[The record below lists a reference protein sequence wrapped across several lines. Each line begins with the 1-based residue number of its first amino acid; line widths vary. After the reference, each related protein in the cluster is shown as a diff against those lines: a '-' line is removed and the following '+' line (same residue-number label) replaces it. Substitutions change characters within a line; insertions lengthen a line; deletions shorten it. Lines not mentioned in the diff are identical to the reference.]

1 MKKITL
7 LLFVLISS
15 FTMKAQ
21 NEIFFDDFEDDT
33 IPGWTFYDEDGDDRN
48 WGDINVIDNQSGDGF
63 LTPLSLISKSWA
75 SIALTP
81 DNWAVSTAFDLS
93 SASGEIN
100 IEYVTQVASQA
111 FDEEKYSLYVST
123 TDDFTAIQ
131 DLRPIVTEV
140 LGDDGDT
147 GAPVTHNYDISAFA
161 GEETVYIVF
170 RHFDCTDQD
179 YLAIDYVKV
188 EAETLS
194 NNEFESVELS
204 HFYKAGQLTIQS
216 SFNLDNVSLYNTL
229 GQKVLTQDLNSDKAS
244 VNVSSLSTG
253 LYIAK
258 VASGDQVNTFKFVK
272 Q

>member
-7 LLFVLISS
+7 MLFAFIAS
-15 FTMKAQ
+15 FTMEAQ
-21 NEIFFDDFEDDT
+21 NEIFLDDFEDDT
-33 IPGWTFYDEDGDDRN
+33 NPGWTFYDEDGDENN
-48 WGDINVIDNQSGDGF
+48 WGDLNQIGDGEGDF
-63 LTPLSLISKSWA
+63 VTPPSLISRSWQG
-75 SIALTP
+75 SPLTP
-81 DNWAVSTAFDLS
+81 DNWAVSPAFDLS
-93 SASGEIN
+93 SASGEIDL
-100 IEYVTQVASQA
+100 EYVTQVAAQA
-111 FDEEKYSLYVST
+111 WDEEKYSLYVTTT
-123 TDDFTAIQ
+123 TDIDDIL
-131 DLRPIVTEV
+131 DLTPLVTEI
-140 LGDDGDT
+140 LGDDGNT
-147 GAPVTHNYDISAFA
+147 GVPVTHNYDLSAFA

-170 RHFDCTDQD
+170 RHFDCIDMD

-204 HFYKAGQLTIQS
+204 HFYKAGQLTIES

-229 GQKVLTQDLNSDKAS
+229 GQEVLTQDLNSDNTS

>member
-7 LLFVLISS
+7 MLFALIAS

-21 NEIFFDDFEDDT
+21 TEIFLDEFEDDT
-33 IPGWTFYDEDGDDRN
+33 FPGWAFYDEDGDDNN
-48 WGDINVIDNQSGDGF
+48 WGDINQIGDGSGGF
-63 LTPLSLISKSWA
+63 VTPPSLISRSWQGDP
-75 SIALTP
+75 LTP
-81 DNWAVSTAFDLS
+81 DNWAVSPAFDLS
-93 SASGEIN
+93 SASGEIDL
-100 IEYVTQVASQA
+100 EYVTQVAPQA
-111 FDEEKYSLYVST
+111 WDEEKYSLYVST

-131 DLRPIVTEV
+131 GLTPLVTEV
-140 LGDDGDT
+140 LGDAGNT
-147 GAPVTHNYDISAFA
+147 GVPVTHNYDLSAFA

-170 RHFDCTDQD
+170 RHFDCVDMD

-194 NNEFESVELS
+194 NNEFESVKLS
-204 HFYKAGQLTIQS
+204 HFYNAGQLTIQS
-216 SFNLDNVSLYNTL
+216 SFNLDNVSLYNAL
-229 GQKVLTQDLNSDKAS
+229 GQEVLTKDLNSNNAS

-258 VASGDQVNTFKFVK
+258 VGSGDQVNTFKFVK